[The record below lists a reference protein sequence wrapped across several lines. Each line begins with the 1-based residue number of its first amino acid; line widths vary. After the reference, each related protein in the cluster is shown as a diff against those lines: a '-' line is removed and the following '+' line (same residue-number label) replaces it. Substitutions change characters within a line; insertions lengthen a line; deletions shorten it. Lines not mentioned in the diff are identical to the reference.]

1 MRWLDLKAFMGISA
15 TEWVYGVVAALVTYL
30 VLSWILRLAVARLA
44 AIAERT
50 ATQFDDVVV
59 LLLKG
64 TNRLTL
70 LAAALLTGV
79 NFLTIPDKWSNRLDH
94 LWFLVIGFQIASWLS
109 RAVTLWAHRRLSPQG
124 AATHNPVITTMGA
137 WIARTLLWTVLVLAI
152 LGNMGVDITAFV
164 ASLGVGG
171 VAVAL
176 AVQNILGDVLASLAI
191 GLDKP
196 FEIGDFIVFNDI
208 AGSIEH
214 IGLKTTRIR
223 SLSGEEVVCGNTALL
238 KNTIHN
244 YKRMKERRIVFGF
257 GVTYDA
263 TTGQLRDVPALVKE
277 VVERAGDTR
286 FDRAHFKA
294 FGASSLDFEV
304 VYYVTNPDYNLYMD
318 VQQRINLELMDGLYR
333 MGLNFAFP
341 THTVHLAPQAAAEAL
356 AAGPRREAGGED
368 SFAAAVG
375 NGGRGAHSLLRPR
388 DAASIRRDRPEGR

>member
-1 MRWLDLKAFMGISA
+1 MKWLDLNAFLGISA
-15 TEWVYGVVAALVTYL
+15 IEWSYAIAAALVTYL
-30 VLSWILRLAVARLA
+30 ALSWVLRLVVARLA

-50 ATQFDDVVV
+50 STRFDDILV

-70 LAAALLTGV
+70 VAAALLTGT
-79 NFLTIPDKWSNRLDH
+79 NFLSIPDKWSNRLDH
-94 LWFLVIGFQIASWLS
+94 LWFLVIGFQIASWLN
-109 RAVTLWAHRRLSPQG
+109 RAVTLWALQRLSPQG
-124 AATHNPVITTMGA
+124 AIAHNPVITTMGA
-137 WIARTLLWTVLVLAI
+137 WITRTLLWTILVLAI
-152 LGNMGVDITAFV
+152 LANMGVDITAFV

-223 SLSGEEVVCGNTALL
+223 SLNGEEIVCGNTALL

-244 YKRMKERRIVFGF
+244 YKRMKERRILFGF

-263 TTGQLRDVPALVKE
+263 TTEQLKAVPALVKQA
-277 VVERAGDTR
+277 VEHAGNTR

-304 VYYVTNPDYNLYMD
+304 VYYVTDPDYNLYMD
-318 VQQRINLELMDGLYR
+318 VQQRINLDLMDGLYR
-333 MGLNFAFP
+333 AGLSFAFP
-341 THTVHLAPQAAAEAL
+341 THTVHLSPGAGADLLSSARPSTGL
-356 AAGPRREAGGED
+356 ADER
-368 SFAAAVG
+368 S
-375 NGGRGAHSLLRPR
+375 
-388 DAASIRRDRPEGR
+388 AASTGEGVRPDSRPLPSQARVTSPQRQF

>member
-1 MRWLDLKAFMGISA
+1 MKWLDLNAFMGISA
-15 TEWVYGVVAALVTYL
+15 IEWSYAIAAALVTYL
-30 VLSWILRLAVARLA
+30 ALSWVLRLVVARLA

-50 ATQFDDVVV
+50 STRFDDIVV

-70 LAAALLTGV
+70 VAAALLTGS
-79 NFLTIPDKWSNRLDH
+79 NFLSIPDKWSNRLDH
-94 LWFLVIGFQIASWLS
+94 LWFLVIGFQIASWLN
-109 RAVTLWAHRRLSPQG
+109 RAVTLWAQQRLSPQG
-124 AATHNPVITTMGA
+124 STTHNPVITTMGA
-137 WIARTLLWTVLVLAI
+137 WITRTLLWTILVLAI
-152 LGNMGVDITAFV
+152 LANMGVDITAFV

-223 SLSGEEVVCGNTALL
+223 SLSGEEIVCGNTALL

-244 YKRMKERRIVFGF
+244 YKRMKERRILFGF

-263 TTGQLRDVPALVKE
+263 TTEQLKAVPALVKQA
-277 VVERAGDTR
+277 VEQAGNTR

-304 VYYVTNPDYNLYMD
+304 VYYMTDPDYNLYMD

-333 MGLNFAFP
+333 AGLSFAFP
-341 THTVHLAPQAAAEAL
+341 THTVHLAPGAEAALL
-356 AAGPRREAGGED
+356 ASTRPND
-368 SFAAAVG
+368 
-375 NGGRGAHSLLRPR
+375 GRAHERP
-388 DAASIRRDRPEGR
+388 AASAGKGVRAGLSSLPPETRATSAQQQS

>member
-1 MRWLDLKAFMGISA
+1 MKWLDLNAFMGISA
-15 TEWVYGVVAALVTYL
+15 IEWFYAAVAALFTY
-30 VLSWILRLAVARLA
+30 VALSWILRIAIVRLS

-50 ATQFDDVVV
+50 STQFDDIVV

-64 TNRLTL
+64 TNQLTL
-70 LAAALLTGV
+70 IAAALLTGM
-79 NFLTIPDKWSNRLDH
+79 NFLTIQDKWSNRLDH
-94 LWFLVIGFQIASWLS
+94 LWFLVVGFQIASWLN
-109 RAVTLWAHRRLSPQG
+109 RAVTLWAQQRLSPQG
-124 AATHNPVITTMGA
+124 AVTHNPVITTMGA
-137 WIARTLLWTVLVLAI
+137 WITRTLLWTILILAVLA
-152 LGNMGVDITAFV
+152 NMGVDITAFV

-244 YKRMKERRIVFGF
+244 YKRMQERRIVFGF

-263 TTGQLRDVPALVKE
+263 TTEQLKAVPALVK
-277 VVERAGDTR
+277 RAVGLAGNTR

-304 VYYVTNPDYNLYMD
+304 VYYVIDPDYNLYMD
-318 VQQRINLELMDGLYR
+318 VQQRINLEVMDGLYR
-333 MGLNFAFP
+333 MGLSFAFP
-341 THTVHLAPQAAAEAL
+341 TQTVHLAPGGAADL
-356 AAGPRREAGGED
+356 LYRDRPTAANGGEP
-368 SFAAAVG
+368 STASAG
-375 NGGRGAHSLLRPR
+375 IGQRGAH
-388 DAASIRRDRPEGR
+388 